1 MFIFPAIDI
10 LNSQVVR
17 LYKGDYDTAKSYS
30 DDCGKVASAFSA
42 QGAKFI
48 HAVDLDGAKSGK
60 ADNADSIKD
69 IIDNSGCFVEVG
81 GVIRSFAQIDCYLSA
96 GAGRVI
102 IGTAAVCNF
111 GFAESAVKN
120 YGSRVAVG
128 VDSLGGKVAVSGWR
142 EVTDINSFDFC
153 KRLAEAGVEN
163 VIYTDI
169 SRDGTLSGTDLDAYE
184 RLMKIEGLKITASGG
199 VASLGELRVLK
210 QIGVY
215 GVILGKSLYEGRLEL
230 KSAIDVAEN

>member
-81 GVIRSFAQIDCYLSA
+81 GGIRSFAQIDCYLSA

-142 EVTDINSFDFC
+142 
-153 KRLAEAGVEN
+153 
-163 VIYTDI
+163 
-169 SRDGTLSGTDLDAYE
+169 
-184 RLMKIEGLKITASGG
+184 
-199 VASLGELRVLK
+199 
-210 QIGVY
+210 
-215 GVILGKSLYEGRLEL
+215 
-230 KSAIDVAEN
+230 